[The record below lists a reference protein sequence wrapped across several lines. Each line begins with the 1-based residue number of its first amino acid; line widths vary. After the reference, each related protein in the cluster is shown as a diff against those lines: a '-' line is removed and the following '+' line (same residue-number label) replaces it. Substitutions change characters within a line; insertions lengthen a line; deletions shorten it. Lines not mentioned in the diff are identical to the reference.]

1 MMGAN
6 KIGGNKEKRKVREY
20 PEIVNRIEKSFLK
33 IVFKIVLKNRFEKI
47 ILLYLWKEGK
57 FF

>member
-1 MMGAN
+1 MGAN